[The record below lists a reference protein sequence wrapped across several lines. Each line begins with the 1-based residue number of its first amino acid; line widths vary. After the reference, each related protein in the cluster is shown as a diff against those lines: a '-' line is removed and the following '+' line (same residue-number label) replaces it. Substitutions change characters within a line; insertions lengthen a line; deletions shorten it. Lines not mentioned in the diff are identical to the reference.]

1 MVNLDKEQKNI
12 IIEGL
17 IRAQEWEALV
27 AVLKKM
33 PVIEVVEILDGLED
47 DILLDVLGLFNNE
60 EQGYIVSD
68 FDREKQMKLFDMLD
82 RKSFAD
88 IFTYMASDIRAD
100 LYQELDREKQLQ
112 LLPFLNKKTRE
123 DVTHLSSYDPET
135 AGGIMSTDFAT
146 LLEDMTASQAIEKVR
161 KDAPSNKMIY
171 YLYVVDNQMKLKGF
185 TTLKDLIMAEPDT
198 KVKEFLQTDYAFAE
212 VEEDRESVANKI
224 EKYDLVAIPVIN
236 QLNQLAGIVR
246 HDEAIDVIRAEQ
258 TEDMEKFM
266 GILPATTE
274 EEELNY
280 IETKPVSHFRKRV
293 VWVAILA
300 VMGLLTGIV
309 IHRFEDAIA
318 SLVILA
324 FYMPMV
330 ADTGGNTGSQAATI
344 VIRAMALG
352 QVRIQQWFKIL
363 LKEARISI
371 LLGLVIGI
379 ITFGNVLLLTS
390 LFNVPIPG
398 ELTLAFVGTGIAI
411 ALSLQVISSTLIGA
425 SLPLI
430 VSRLGGDPA
439 VAASPAITTLV
450 DATGLLI
457 YFSVATIMFF

>member
-1 MVNLDKEQKNI
+1 MVNVDKDQRNM

-27 AVLKKM
+27 AILKKM
-33 PVIEVVEILDGLED
+33 PVVDVVEVLAQLED
-47 DILLDVLGLFNNE
+47 DILIEVLGYFNVE

-68 FDREKQMKLFDMLD
+68 FDLEKQLKVFDLLD

-88 IFTYMASDIRAD
+88 IFTNMASDIRAD
-100 LYQELDREKQLQ
+100 LYQELDREQQLQ

-146 LLEDMTASQAIEKVR
+146 LLENMTAQQAIEKVR
-161 KDAPSNKMIY
+161 MDAPSKKMIY
-171 YLYVVDNQMKLKGF
+171 YLYVVDEQMKLKGF
-185 TTLKDLIMAEPDT
+185 TTLKDLIMAEPGT
-198 KVKEFLQTDYAFAE
+198 PVSEFLYSDYIFAH
-212 VEEDRESVANKI
+212 VDEDRESVASKI
-224 EKYDLVAIPVIN
+224 DKYDLVAIPVIN

-246 HDEAIDVIRAEQ
+246 HDEAMDVMRVEQ

-266 GILPATTE
+266 GIMHTPA

-300 VMGLLTGIV
+300 VLGLLTGMV
-309 IHRFEDAIA
+309 IHQFEDAIA

-352 QVRIQQWFKIL
+352 QVKVQQWLKIL
-363 LKEARISI
+363 LKEARVSI
-371 LLGLVIGI
+371 LLGLVIGV
-379 ITFGNVLLLTS
+379 ITFGNVLILTS
-390 LFNVPIPG
+390 LFNVPIPS
-398 ELTLAFVGTGIAI
+398 ELSLSFVGLGIAI

-430 VSRLGGDPA
+430 VKSFGGDPA
-439 VAASPAITTLV
+439 IVASPAITTLV

-457 YFSVATIMFF
+457 YFSVATLMFF

>member
-1 MVNLDKEQKNI
+1 MINVDKDQKHL

-27 AVLKKM
+27 AILKKM
-33 PVIEVVEILDGLED
+33 PVVEVVEVLYELED
-47 DILLDVLGLFNNE
+47 DILVDVLSFFNVE

-68 FDREKQMKLFDMLD
+68 FDRDKQIKLFELLD

-88 IFTYMASDIRAD
+88 IFVNMASDIRAD
-100 LYQELDREKQLQ
+100 FYQELNREQQLQ

-146 LLEDMTASQAIEKVR
+146 LLENMTAQQAIEKVR
-161 KDAPSNKMIY
+161 KDAPSKKMIY
-171 YLYVVDNQMKLKGF
+171 YLYVVDDQMKLKGF

-198 KVKEFLQTDYAFAE
+198 PISEFLYTEYAYAL
-212 VEEDRESVANKI
+212 VDEDRESVASKI
-224 EKYDLVAIPVIN
+224 DKYDLVAIPVIN

-246 HDEAIDVIRAEQ
+246 HDEAMDVIRVEQ

-266 GILPATTE
+266 GIMHKPSE
-274 EEELNY
+274 EEVNY
-280 IETKPVSHFRKRV
+280 IEIRPVSHFRKRV
-293 VWVAILA
+293 LWVAILA
-300 VMGLLTGIV
+300 VLGLLTGMV
-309 IHRFEDAIA
+309 IHQFEDAIA

-344 VIRAMALG
+344 VIRAIALG
-352 QVRIQQWFKIL
+352 QIEVQQWLKIL
-363 LKEARISI
+363 FKEARVSI
-371 LLGLVIGI
+371 LLGLVIGV
-379 ITFGNVLLLTS
+379 ITFGNVMILTT
-390 LFNVPIPG
+390 LFNVPIPS
-398 ELTLAFVGTGIAI
+398 ELSLPYVGLGIAI
-411 ALSLQVISSTLIGA
+411 ALSLQVISSTIIGA

-430 VSRLGGDPA
+430 VKKFGGDPA

-450 DATGLLI
+450 DATGLVI
-457 YFSVATIMFF
+457 YFSVATLMFF

>member
-1 MVNLDKEQKNI
+1 MVNIDKEQKNLI
-12 IIEGL
+12 IDGL

-33 PVIEVVEILDGLED
+33 PVIEVVEILYELED
-47 DILLDVLGLFNNE
+47 DVLVEVLSLFSLE

-68 FDREKQMKLFDMLD
+68 FDREQQKKLFNLLD
-82 RKSFAD
+82 RKSFGK
-88 IFTYMASDIRAD
+88 IFTNMASDVRAD
-100 LYQELDREKQLQ
+100 FYQELDQEEQIQ
-112 LLPFLNKKTRE
+112 LLPFLDKKTRE
-123 DVTHLSSYDPET
+123 DVTHLSSYEPET

-146 LLEDMTASQAIEKVR
+146 LFENMTAQQAIEKVR
-161 KDAPSNKMIY
+161 KDAPSKKMIY
-171 YLYVVDNQMKLKGF
+171 YLYVVDVQMKLKGF
-185 TTLKDLIMAEPDT
+185 TTLKDLILADPET
-198 KVKEFLQTDYAFAE
+198 LVSEFVYNDYIFAY
-212 VEEDRESVANKI
+212 VDEDRESVAAKI

-236 QLNQLAGIVR
+236 QLNQLAGIVS

-266 GILPATTE
+266 GIVPVSEAV
-274 EEELNY
+274 ELNY
-280 IETKPVSHFRKRV
+280 VETSPSQHFRKRV
-293 VWVAILA
+293 VWAAALAIL
-300 VMGLLTGIV
+300 GLLTGII
-309 IHRFEDAIA
+309 IHRFESALE

-352 QVRIQQWFKIL
+352 QIKLRQWSKIL
-363 LKEARISI
+363 FKEARISV
-371 LLGLVIGI
+371 LLGVVIGV
-379 ITFGNVLLLTS
+379 ITFGNVLVLS
-390 LFNVPIPG
+390 SVFNVPLP
-398 ELTLAFVGTGIAI
+398 EHLSLSFVGVGIAI

-430 VSRLGGDPA
+430 VKRLGGDPA

-457 YFSVATIMFF
+457 YFSVATLLFF